1 VFASY
6 VATVLKMRSRCS
18 QESAPYLF
26 SKFNV
31 RFQHRL
37 AVVLFFHRFALLR
50 GAEMDWPALSKGV
63 YDSFARDI
71 RNFVIGDRGAAV
83 MYAVAYDDG
92 LPDELR
98 LSGISR
104 SSKAFKAAVDEEYFL
119 HRPAA
124 AEAEV
129 WHFFPEEEENEQE
142 QDEEEDLEEALE
154 EEEELEE
161 QEQQEE
167 QEHEEE
173 H

>member
-1 VFASY
+1 MTGAHRNRHLTCSPSSTSAFNTDWRWYCFS
-6 VATVLKMRSRCS
+6 TVLPCFVAQRWIGLPCPRVCT
-18 QESAPYLF
+18 
-26 SKFNV
+26 
-31 RFQHRL
+31 
-37 AVVLFFHRFALLR
+37 
-50 GAEMDWPALSKGV
+50 
-63 YDSFARDI
+63 I